1 MAIALCSNHLYLV
14 RLKSRVLSILNFSWL
29 KISSFTTTYCR
40 ISGVFKTIAE
50 VSISI
55 FRVLSMKASNNK
67 KHLTLMMQSM
77 SSWGIVQTK
86 KRRLLSATLKV
97 VLVNI
102 KSSILAQD
110 NGNQKSRSFT
120 KTIEKNIQIS
130 LNAGALKKTKW
141 LKFKIS
147 KSYRNA

>member
-1 MAIALCSNHLYLV
+1 M
-14 RLKSRVLSILNFSWL
+14 VLI
-29 KISSFTTTYCR
+29 
-40 ISGVFKTIAE
+40 
-50 VSISI
+50 
-55 FRVLSMKASNNK
+55 
-67 KHLTLMMQSM
+67 
-77 SSWGIVQTK
+77 K
-86 KRRLLSATLKV
+86 KRRLLSAILKV

-110 NGNQKSRSFT
+110 YGNQGSTSFT
-120 KTIEKNIQIS
+120 KTIEKNSKKS